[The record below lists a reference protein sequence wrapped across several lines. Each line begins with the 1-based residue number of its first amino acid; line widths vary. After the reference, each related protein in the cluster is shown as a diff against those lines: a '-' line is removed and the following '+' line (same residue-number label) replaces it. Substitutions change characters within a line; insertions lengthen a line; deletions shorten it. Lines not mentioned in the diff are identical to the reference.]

1 MTHLGATGH
10 CRLGWSTK
18 KGELQAPVGYDEH
31 SLAYRDLEGS
41 KVHKALREDYGA
53 PFAEVCCV
61 TPYHKHLCSCQHIV
75 MMLSLVAGR
84 DGGSKPFS
92 MATHLFARR
101 LQG

>member
-53 PFAEVCCV
+53 PFAEVCC
-61 TPYHKHLCSCQHIV
+61 PSLAELMQCHEHQCSRRRSSSDAVPC
-75 MMLSLVAGR
+75 
-84 DGGSKPFS
+84 GS
-92 MATHLFARR
+92 A
-101 LQG
+101 